1 MTVHRAPDAT
11 SGQPSTVPVTV
22 RLADPCCQGVDVL
35 SQRIDKTMHLLSL
48 VDPVDDTYRR
58 RMNRQLTV

>member
-1 MTVHRAPDAT
+1 
-11 SGQPSTVPVTV
+11 
-22 RLADPCCQGVDVL
+22 VDVL